1 MQTLREA
8 VEFLISPSMLII
20 ISISAFVIG
29 RFFFKISNGKCIDI
43 VKNHLNCFR
52 KAGGKL
58 SVISIILYFGVPL
71 LLAVAMAMIHKINN
85 DVINIIT
92 IIVYILT
99 SMFFTVLAFALDIKA
114 KTSES
119 SSYCASDAKIISD
132 VLKDTY
138 YSIMFEILASII
150 LLIFCFID
158 LFASKFNVIESVI
171 VYYMTLVIL
180 ANLFIVLK
188 KIYKVLEKM
197 MN

>member
-1 MQTLREA
+1 M
-8 VEFLISPSMLII
+8 ML
-20 ISISAFVIG
+20 SI
-29 RFFFKISNGKCIDI
+29 
-43 VKNHLNCFR
+43 
-52 KAGGKL
+52 
-58 SVISIILYFGVPL
+58 L
-71 LLAVAMAMIHKINN
+71 L
-85 DVINIIT
+85 
-92 IIVYILT
+92 
-99 SMFFTVLAFALDIKA
+99 
-114 KTSES
+114 
-119 SSYCASDAKIISD
+119 
-132 VLKDTY
+132 LKDTY

>member
-20 ISISAFVIG
+20 ISISAFLIG

-92 IIVYILT
+92 KRY
-99 SMFFTVLAFALDIKA
+99 
-114 KTSES
+114 
-119 SSYCASDAKIISD
+119 
-132 VLKDTY
+132 
-138 YSIMFEILASII
+138 
-150 LLIFCFID
+150 LLFD
-158 LFASKFNVIESVI
+158 YV
-171 VYYMTLVIL
+171 
-180 ANLFIVLK
+180 
-188 KIYKVLEKM
+188 
-197 MN
+197 